1 MTGLTNPSYGYVGFD
16 NIGQAFLTLYG
27 LSSFD
32 GWSMTMYKA
41 MDIEGFQA
49 WIFFVGFI
57 ILCVFFSLNLVIAV
71 IISRYHMFAS
81 RERESK
87 AKLPHVEDPL
97 RDDTMN
103 MSGWRGKMRRFVRHK
118 FFNAFILFCIFS
130 NTIMLMCDYYGIPK
144 AARSAMF
151 VLNAIFTSI
160 YLLEALLKVIALG
173 PRRYIHSRWSIPL
186 FRPPYR
192 GKNVHIFL
200 VPLT

>member
-1 MTGLTNPSYGYVGFD
+1 MTGITNPNYGYTGFD

-41 MDIEGFQA
+41 MDTEGFQA
-49 WIFFVGFI
+49 WIFFVAFI
-57 ILCVFFSLNLVIAV
+57 ILCVFFSINLVIAV

-87 AKLPHVEDPL
+87 AKMPHEEDPL

-118 FFNAFILFCIFS
+118 FFNGFILFCIFS
-130 NTIMLMCDYYGIPK
+130 NTIMLMCDYYGIPA

-151 VLNAIFTSI
+151 VLNAIYTSI
-160 YLLEALLKVIALG
+160 YLAEAILKLIALG
-173 PRRYIHSRWSIPL
+173 PRRYIHSRWSIL
-186 FRPPYR
+186 FFS
-192 GKNVHIFL
+192 VLFSL
-200 VPLT
+200 VNRH